1 MSYLGNT
8 PELQNYAAGSD
19 RFSGDNSTT
28 KFVLARRVTNAN
40 DVIAI
45 IESVYQ
51 DPYSAYTIAAN
62 TTSGTA
68 DITFTSAPPTGA
80 NNIVVNYRAT
90 QIVSYN
96 IVTTAQL
103 QANSVTTAKI
113 ADGSVTAA
121 KLATGAALPAPT
133 SNSTYYLTSDGTNA
147 VWVAQTTLAVANT
160 QVTGRMTSAQ
170 ISNTAVTPAVYG
182 GTTQIPVLTVDQQ
195 GRLTAVS
202 NTSFT
207 ATTNGM
213 FTYVSS
219 AIGALPDTGGTVTPI
234 KILGQVQTTA
244 NTTTNAYVVAA
255 ATSGIV
261 STVTVCNQ
269 SANNVLVDV
278 YARFGST
285 ALGNQHYLVYQY
297 PLSAADTLILEPRLT
312 MNATSVLAANVIGA
326 NAASNVSVNV
336 FGIEVK

>member
-1 MSYLGNT
+1 
-8 PELQNYAAGSD
+8 
-19 RFSGDNSTT
+19 
-28 KFVLARRVTNAN
+28 
-40 DVIAI
+40 
-45 IESVYQ
+45 
-51 DPYSAYTIAAN
+51 
-62 TTSGTA
+62 
-68 DITFTSAPPTGA
+68 
-80 NNIVVNYRAT
+80 
-90 QIVSYN
+90 
-96 IVTTAQL
+96 
-103 QANSVTTAKI
+103 
-113 ADGSVTAA
+113 
-121 KLATGAALPAPT
+121 
-133 SNSTYYLTSDGTNA
+133 
-147 VWVAQTTLAVANT
+147 
-160 QVTGRMTSAQ
+160 
-170 ISNTAVTPAVYG
+170 
-182 GTTQIPVLTVDQQ
+182 
-195 GRLTAVS
+195 
-202 NTSFT
+202 
-207 ATTNGM
+207 M

-219 AIGALPDTGGTVTPI
+219 AIGALPDTGGTATPI

-312 MNATSVLAANVIGA
+312 MNATSVLAANVTGA

>member
-19 RFSGDNSTT
+19 RFSGDASTT
-28 KFVLARRVTNAN
+28 VFTLNRRVTNAN

-51 DPYSAYTIAAN
+51 DPFSAYTIAAN

-96 IVTTAQL
+96 IVTSAQL

-113 ADGSVTAA
+113 ADGAVTND
-121 KLATGAALPAPT
+121 KIV
-133 SNSTYYLTSDGTNA
+133 S
-147 VWVAQTTLAVANT
+147 VANT
-160 QVTGRMTSAQ
+160 KITGVLTAAQ
-170 ISNTAVTPAVYG
+170 IANTAVTPAVYG
-182 GTTQIPVLTVDQQ
+182 GATAVPVLTIDQQ
-195 GRLTAVS
+195 GRITSASNVS
-202 NTSFT
+202 VT
-207 ATTNGM
+207 ATSNGM

-219 AIGALPDTGGTVTPI
+219 AIGALPDTGGTITPI
-234 KILGQVQTTA
+234 KILGQIQTTA
-244 NTTTNAYVVAA
+244 NTLTNAYVVGA
-255 ATSGIV
+255 ATESIV

-278 YARFGST
+278 FARYGGT

-297 PLSAADTLILEPRLT
+297 ALGAADTLVLEPRLT
-312 MNATSVLAANVIGA
+312 MNATSVLAANVTGA

-336 FGIEVK
+336 FGIEVL